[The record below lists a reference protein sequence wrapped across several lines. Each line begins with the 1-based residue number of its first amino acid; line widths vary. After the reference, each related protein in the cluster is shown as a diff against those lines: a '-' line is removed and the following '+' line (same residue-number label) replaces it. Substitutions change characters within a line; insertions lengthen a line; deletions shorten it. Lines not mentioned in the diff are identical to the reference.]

1 MDSKGTGLGLV
12 AFDSG
17 AKIGGDDD
25 SLITAPRKRQSMIFF
40 NYTQHISHIVQDN
53 HATTHRPK
61 AGTKGVCLNL
71 TKNNLR
77 M

>member
-40 NYTQHISHIVQDN
+40 
-53 HATTHRPK
+53 
-61 AGTKGVCLNL
+61 
-71 TKNNLR
+71 
-77 M
+77 